1 MNRRQFIATAGA
13 LATAGLAGCSATGSD
28 DNDGDQSGSDPRS
41 TNPPGADDGG
51 TDPPA
56 TETAMADLGDVDG
69 SVIDTAQHLDVESH
83 QLFESWSGVGVTG
96 RVENTG
102 ETPYSLV
109 EVELYLSDGDERI
122 GDFTDTT
129 ETELDTLDPGEKWR
143 FYAAYEDVDRSQIEG
158 YRINVD
164 GETADGS

>member
-1 MNRRQFIATAGA
+1 MNRRHFLATAGA
-13 LATAGLAGCSATGSD
+13 LATAGLAGCSAIS
-28 DNDGDQSGSDPRS
+28 DGDGDGTQPASGPES
-41 TNPPGADDGG
+41 TDQPGADAAG

-56 TETAMADLGDVDG
+56 TETSRSDLSDVDG
-69 SVIDTAQHLDVESH
+69 SVVDTAQHLDVESH

-96 RVENTG
+96 VVRNTG
-102 ETPYSLV
+102 DVAYSLV
-109 EVELYLSDGDERI
+109 EAELYLSDGDERI

-158 YRINVD
+158 YKINVD